1 MISRLK
7 KKALNVW
14 YTFSSDGDELDAL
27 AGDKI
32 QCLVDIGN
40 LVESHLSPVGLGQGL
55 AGDDFQQEHELES
68 VAEIILDV
76 VNSSSGFAQVRIAPG
91 CKSLPR
97 KTNKFVKFHM
107 TCRSRFSAYLADNLS
122 QSNYAHTTY
131 SH

>member
-1 MISRLK
+1 M
-7 KKALNVW
+7 W

-32 QCLVDIGN
+32 QRLVDIGN

-55 AGDDFQQEHELES
+55 TGDDFKQKHELES

-91 CKSLPR
+91 CKSLQG
-97 KTNKFVKFHM
+97 KQTKSLNS
-107 TCRSRFSAYLADNLS
+107 T
-122 QSNYAHTTY
+122 
-131 SH
+131 